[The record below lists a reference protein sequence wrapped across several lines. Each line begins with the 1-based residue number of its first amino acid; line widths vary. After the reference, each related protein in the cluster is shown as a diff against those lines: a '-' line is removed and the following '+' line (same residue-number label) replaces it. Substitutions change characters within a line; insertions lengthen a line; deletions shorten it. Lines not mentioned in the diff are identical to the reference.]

1 MEYDKLSAGGVKVMS
16 KKNKDIQV
24 QIKEE
29 ERSINGNKETV
40 TQLVIGKKLIG
51 EIIPENK
58 VFQAYADD
66 HLLGGFKTLDD
77 GIEALIRNWNLHE

>member
-1 MEYDKLSAGGVKVMS
+1 MS

-58 VFQAYADD
+58 VFQTYADD
-66 HLLGGFKTLDD
+66 QLLGGFKTLDD

>member
-1 MEYDKLSAGGVKVMS
+1 MS

-24 QIKEE
+24 QVKEE
-29 ERSINGNKETV
+29 ERLINGEKQIV
-40 TQLVIGKKLIG
+40 TQLVIGKKMIG

-58 VFQAYADD
+58 NFQAFNDGV
-66 HLLGGFKTLDD
+66 LLGNFKTLDD

>member
-1 MEYDKLSAGGVKVMS
+1 MDGGEYMS

-24 QIKEE
+24 QVTEE
-29 ERSINGNKETV
+29 ERVIDGKKQAI
-40 TQLVIGKKLIG
+40 TQLMIGKKVIG

-58 VFQAYADD
+58 NFQAYNDG
-66 HLLGGFKTLDD
+66 HLLGNYKSLDD

>member
-1 MEYDKLSAGGVKVMS
+1 MS

-24 QIKEE
+24 QVTEE
-29 ERSINGNKETV
+29 EREINGEKQTV
-40 TQLVIGKKLIG
+40 TQLVIGKKNIG

-58 VFQAYADD
+58 NFQAYNDG
-66 HLLGGFKTLDD
+66 HVLGSFKSLDD

>member
-1 MEYDKLSAGGVKVMS
+1 MS

-29 ERSINGNKETV
+29 ARQIDGKEQTV
-40 TQLVIGKKLIG
+40 SQLVIGKKIIG
-51 EIIPENK
+51 EIIPDNK
-58 VFQAYADD
+58 NFQAYNDGR
-66 HLLGGFKTLDD
+66 LLGNYKSLDD

>member
-1 MEYDKLSAGGVKVMS
+1 MS

-24 QIKEE
+24 QINEE
-29 ERSINGNKETV
+29 ERLINGEKQTV
-40 TQLVIGKKLIG
+40 TQLVIGKKNIG

-58 VFQAYADD
+58 NFQAYNDG
-66 HLLGGFKTLDD
+66 HLLGNYKTLND

>member
-1 MEYDKLSAGGVKVMS
+1 MS

-24 QIKEE
+24 QVKEE
-29 ERSINGNKETV
+29 ERLVNGEKQTV
-40 TQLVIGKKLIG
+40 TQLVIGKKVIG

-58 VFQAYADD
+58 IFQAYNDG
-66 HLLGGFKTLDD
+66 HLLGSFKALDD

>member
-1 MEYDKLSAGGVKVMS
+1 MS

-29 ERSINGNKETV
+29 ERLVDGKKQNI
-40 TQLVIGKKLIG
+40 TQLVIGKKTIG
-51 EIIPENK
+51 EIISANK
-58 VFQAYADD
+58 NFQAYNDG
-66 HLLGGFKTLDD
+66 HLLGNYKTLDD

>member
-1 MEYDKLSAGGVKVMS
+1 MS

-29 ERSINGNKETV
+29 ERSINGKTETI
-40 TQLVIGKKLIG
+40 TQLMIGKKMIG
-51 EIIPENK
+51 EIVPENK
-58 VFQAYADD
+58 NFQAFNDG
-66 HLLGGFKTLDD
+66 HLLGNFKTLDD

>member
-1 MEYDKLSAGGVKVMS
+1 MLDGGETMS

-29 ERSINGNKETV
+29 ERTV
-40 TQLVIGKKLIG
+40 GGKKQIVSQLVIGKKIIG

-58 VFQAYADD
+58 NFQAYNDG
-66 HLLGGFKTLDD
+66 HLLGNYRTLDD

>member
-1 MEYDKLSAGGVKVMS
+1 MS

-24 QIKEE
+24 QVTEE
-29 ERSINGNKETV
+29 ELVIDGKKQAI
-40 TQLVIGKKLIG
+40 TQLMIGKKVIG

-58 VFQAYADD
+58 NFKAYNDG
-66 HLLGGFKTLDD
+66 HLLGNYKSLDD

>member
-1 MEYDKLSAGGVKVMS
+1 MS

-29 ERSINGNKETV
+29 ERTVGGKKQIV
-40 TQLVIGKKLIG
+40 TQLVIGKKIIG

-58 VFQAYADD
+58 NFQAYNDG
-66 HLLGGFKTLDD
+66 HLLGNYRTLDD

>member
-1 MEYDKLSAGGVKVMS
+1 MS

-24 QIKEE
+24 QVTEE
-29 ERSINGNKETV
+29 EREINGEKQTV
-40 TQLVIGKKLIG
+40 TQLVIGKKIIG

-58 VFQAYADD
+58 NFQAYNDG
-66 HLLGGFKTLDD
+66 HVLGSFKSLVD

>member
-1 MEYDKLSAGGVKVMS
+1 MS

-24 QIKEE
+24 QVTEE
-29 ERSINGNKETV
+29 EREINGEKQTV
-40 TQLVIGKKLIG
+40 TQLVIGKKTIG

-58 VFQAYADD
+58 NFQAYNDG
-66 HLLGGFKTLDD
+66 HVLGSFKSLDD

>member
-1 MEYDKLSAGGVKVMS
+1 MS

-24 QIKEE
+24 QVKEE
-29 ERSINGNKETV
+29 ERLINGEKQIV
-40 TQLVIGKKLIG
+40 TQLVIGKKMIG

-58 VFQAYADD
+58 NFPAFNDGV
-66 HLLGGFKTLDD
+66 LLGNFKTLDD

>member
-1 MEYDKLSAGGVKVMS
+1 MS

-24 QIKEE
+24 QVTEE
-29 ERSINGNKETV
+29 EREINGEKQTV
-40 TQLVIGKKLIG
+40 TQLVIGKKIIG

-58 VFQAYADD
+58 NFLAYNDG
-66 HLLGGFKTLDD
+66 HVLGSFKSLDD

>member
-1 MEYDKLSAGGVKVMS
+1 MS

-24 QIKEE
+24 QVTEE
-29 ERSINGNKETV
+29 EREINGEKQTV
-40 TQLVIGKKLIG
+40 TQLVIGKKIIG

-58 VFQAYADD
+58 NFQAYNDGHA
-66 HLLGGFKTLDD
+66 LGSFKSLDD

>member
-1 MEYDKLSAGGVKVMS
+1 MS

-24 QIKEE
+24 QVTEE
-29 ERSINGNKETV
+29 EREINGEKQTV
-40 TQLVIGKKLIG
+40 TQLVIGKKIIG

-58 VFQAYADD
+58 NFQTYNDG
-66 HLLGGFKTLDD
+66 HVLGSFKSLDD

>member
-1 MEYDKLSAGGVKVMS
+1 MLDGGETMS

-29 ERSINGNKETV
+29 ERTVGGKKQIV
-40 TQLVIGKKLIG
+40 TQLVIGKKIIG

-58 VFQAYADD
+58 NFQAYNDG
-66 HLLGGFKTLDD
+66 HLLGNYRTLDD

>member
-1 MEYDKLSAGGVKVMS
+1 MS

-24 QIKEE
+24 QVTEE
-29 ERSINGNKETV
+29 EREINGEKQTV
-40 TQLVIGKKLIG
+40 TQLVIGKKIIG

-58 VFQAYADD
+58 NFQAYNDG
-66 HLLGGFKTLDD
+66 HVLGSFKSLDD

>member
-1 MEYDKLSAGGVKVMS
+1 MS

-58 VFQAYADD
+58 VFQTYVDD
-66 HLLGGFKTLDD
+66 HLLGSFKTLDD

>member
-1 MEYDKLSAGGVKVMS
+1 MS

-29 ERSINGNKETV
+29 VRQIDGKEQTV
-40 TQLVIGKKLIG
+40 SQLVIGKKIIG
-51 EIIPENK
+51 EIIPDNK
-58 VFQAYADD
+58 NFQAYTDGR
-66 HLLGGFKTLDD
+66 LLGNYKSLDD